1 MHPLY
6 DEAMSVVTDLGDERI
21 RIAHLAKELAETE
34 YELQLRQAKIERDLI
49 KRVGSERKLGPT
61 VDDRARIFTVAV
73 DADEAYQ
80 ALRKKRTQ
88 LELELAEAKA
98 QETSLRDKLRVM
110 LAAMRGPGEVT
121 EA

>member
-6 DEAMSVVTDLGDERI
+6 DDAMSVVTDLKEKRL

-34 YELQLRQAKIERDLI
+34 YDLQLRRAKIERGLI

-61 VDDRARIFTVAV
+61 VDDRTRIFTVAV

-80 ALRKKRTQ
+80 SLRKKRNQ

-98 QETSLRDKLRVM
+98 EEASLRDRLRVM
-110 LAAMRGPGEVT
+110 LAAMRGSGEM
-121 EA
+121 AGA